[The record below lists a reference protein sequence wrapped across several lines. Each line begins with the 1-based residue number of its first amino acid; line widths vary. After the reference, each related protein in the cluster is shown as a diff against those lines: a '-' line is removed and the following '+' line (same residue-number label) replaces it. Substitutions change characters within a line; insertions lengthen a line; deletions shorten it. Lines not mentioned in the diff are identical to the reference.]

1 MEIKSVIKRVYY
13 KGKVLTKFEDEF
25 GQEFVMTGKLP
36 KVLYASF
43 ADAKRV
49 IDGIN
54 NRLQGNTFNI

>member
-1 MEIKSVIKRVYY
+1 MKYGDKKCYKKSLLQ
-13 KGKVLTKFEDEF
+13 GKVLTKFEDEF

-49 IDGIN
+49 IDGKQPRI
-54 NRLQGNTFNI
+54 RISK